1 MEQVGLD
8 NEPSDQDTYL
18 PIGNII
24 GRRIYDEGR
33 QKKTSFNGRIS
44 NAQKRRLLYCYNELN
59 YLFTLL

>member
-33 QKKTSFNGRIS
+33 QKKTSFNGRSGVYYTAIM
-44 NAQKRRLLYCYNELN
+44 NYYLL
-59 YLFTLL
+59 T

>member
-33 QKKTSFNGRIS
+33 QKKTSFNGRSGVYYTAIM
-44 NAQKRRLLYCYNELN
+44 N
-59 YLFTLL
+59 